1 MVMDSSR
8 KHTHKS
14 WLVLIFLPLI
24 LIATCFGRSWAVG
37 ELTLEVQPKSPGAII
52 TLQTQEIEEIGI
64 NERLGGILVV
74 IKLPS
79 RYHQKLRQ
87 MTQENIGKKLN
98 IRLDG
103 ETLVTGTIHTPLE
116 TGKFVLES
124 SSVEEARQTILDFGR
139 EPDYHLKFTPE
150 EIEAAKVYTEPAKN
164 PWFGKA
170 VYAELDGD
178 YVKAEEYTKKAIES
192 DPNEPG
198 FHQHLGYLYYV
209 QGKKEIALEEFLTA
223 ERLDEENV
231 LRKFPGTYLSI
242 AEAYTSLNEYDS
254 ALEYLKKVFVT
265 YPDNPSGHLQLA
277 VIYEKMGEND
287 LALKEYLKLL
297 EDGYFQQ
304 EATEAIRRL
313 KAGQSEPV
321 K

>member
-8 KHTHKS
+8 KHIHDRC
-14 WLVLIFLPLI
+14 WALIFLLLI
-24 LIATCFGRSWAVG
+24 LIATYSGNSWAVG
-37 ELTLEVQPKSPGAII
+37 ELTLEILPKSPGAVI
-52 TLQTQEIEEIGI
+52 TLQTHEIEKIGI

-79 RYHQKLRQ
+79 QYHQKLRQ

-116 TGKFVLES
+116 NGKFVLES
-124 SSVEEARQTILDFGR
+124 SSVEEARQTILDFGK

-164 PWFGKA
+164 SWFGKA

-209 QGKKEIALEEFLTA
+209 QGKKELALEEFLTA
-223 ERLDEENV
+223 ERLDEEDV

-277 VIYEKMGEND
+277 VIYEKRGEND
-287 LALKEYLKLL
+287 LALKEYMKLL

-313 KAGQSEPV
+313 KAGQSEPD
-321 K
+321 